1 MENIDSTTIAA
12 ITGSCVTVAGGLGTA
27 MNILYAR
34 ACKKSDDAFGL
45 LSTQLEDCHKK
56 HAECEQRNDAL
67 QKEVRAI
74 DGRLQRIEGR
84 CEGPQ
89 NLGGA

>member
-1 MENIDSTTIAA
+1 MENMDSATVGA
-12 ITGSCVTVAGGLGTA
+12 IVGGCVTVAGGLGTA
-27 MNILYAR
+27 MKLLYVR

-74 DGRLQRIEGR
+74 DGRLQRLEGR
-84 CEGPQ
+84 SEGHQNPQ
-89 NLGGA
+89 A